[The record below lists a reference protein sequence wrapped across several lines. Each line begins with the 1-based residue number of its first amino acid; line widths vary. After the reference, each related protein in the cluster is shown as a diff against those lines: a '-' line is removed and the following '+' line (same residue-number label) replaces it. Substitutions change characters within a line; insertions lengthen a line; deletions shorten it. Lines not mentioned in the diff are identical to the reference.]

1 MFVAGRG
8 QLHSWSLGLPACFV
22 ATRPFFEEIMG
33 EANLSAQEAQEDAH
47 ARVSGPDVDAGWSS
61 SDQSAAA
68 QGPSQAERLIW
79 RIRDRATFDAL
90 ASRRRRRR
98 GPISMTFLPG
108 DPSSPP
114 RVAYAVGKRV
124 GPAVVRNRVR
134 RRLRAA
140 ASAHRAE
147 LQPGCAYLF
156 GATPAAA
163 TAPFAEIDAAMGQ
176 LLAAAEPS

>member
-1 MFVAGRG
+1 
-8 QLHSWSLGLPACFV
+8 
-22 ATRPFFEEIMG
+22 MG

-47 ARVSGPDVDAGWSS
+47 TRVSGPDVDPGWSS
-61 SDQSAAA
+61 GHQGAAA

-90 ASRRRRRR
+90 TSTRRRRQ

-108 DPSSPP
+108 DPATPP
-114 RVAYAVGKRV
+114 RVAYAVGRRV

-140 ASAHRAE
+140 ALAHRAE
-147 LQPGCAYLF
+147 LQPGGAYLF
-156 GATPAAA
+156 SAAPAAA
-163 TAPFAEIDAAMGQ
+163 TAPFAEIDAAMGR
-176 LLAAAEPS
+176 LLAVADRP